1 MAGILNHAGRLAA
14 VAAAVAFASAGCA
27 QSAQTSSQPPPRSP
41 QGMVMIGD
49 SASGKTVSVFV
60 TGRVRLVLSST
71 YWTVTGSSAP
81 NVLRQDGGTRLL
93 ARPSDCP
100 KIPGLGCTPEET
112 DFTALGHGKAVIT
125 AHRTSCGEAL
135 RCAPGKE
142 SFSVTIIVKNQF
154 T

>member
-1 MAGILNHAGRLAA
+1 MAGNLNRVGRLAA

-27 QSAQTSSQPPPRSP
+27 QSAQTTHTPPRSP
-41 QGMVMIGD
+41 QGTVMIGD

-81 NVLRQDGGTRLL
+81 NVLRQDGGTKLL
-93 ARPSDCP
+93 ARPSNCP

-154 T
+154 A